1 MDLSKFKIYTSELN
15 GVKKFDEMIKYL
27 LTLFLYCFYVYLFY
41 SFMKYFR
48 VLLKLKYSSDTNNF
62 YSERYINVIIF
73 QITFLDSYLI
83 TMFKSRRPC
92 FGQETKITVVITTSK
107 KI

>member
-1 MDLSKFKIYTSELN
+1 
-15 GVKKFDEMIKYL
+15 
-27 LTLFLYCFYVYLFY
+27 
-41 SFMKYFR
+41 MKYFR
-48 VLLKLKYSSDTNNF
+48 VLLKLKYSSDTNYL
-62 YSERYINVIIF
+62 YSERYNISVF
-73 QITFLDSYLI
+73 QISFLDSYLI